1 MGVVVSLCV
10 LYIQILK
17 GKMSKIKKI
26 VNLYLLHNYSESV
39 QREFADW
46 LEAPQDRELKD
57 DVLYQSWDNIS
68 TGVKGLDAG
77 RSYDAVVSRIRNNQS
92 KARRANILSLCLR
105 VAAVIVVCVA
115 VVAAVKIATTTT
127 TNFEWTEVVTQR
139 GESRKVE
146 LADGSVIHLAPSSRL
161 IYPSKFTG
169 DERRVYLSGEAF
181 ADIAKDEAR
190 RFIVSAEQVD
200 VVVHGTE
207 FNIRSYESN
216 SEVEVMLLN
225 GSIDMKTK
233 NQKQNRV
240 VRMHPGDLFKLDK
253 MSGRLTRESI
263 SADMFDSNP
272 RARNL
277 TFVNSR
283 LGDIAVQLERM
294 FSVRIVV
301 DQASLADE
309 RYYSAFVN
317 NESLDRILSTLE
329 HNGNFGYQWR
339 GGEIHLFKK

>member
-1 MGVVVSLCV
+1 
-10 LYIQILK
+10 
-17 GKMSKIKKI
+17 MSKINKI
-26 VNLYLLHNYSESV
+26 LNLYLLHNYSESV

-46 LEAPQDRELKD
+46 LDSPQDRDLKED
-57 DVLYQSWDNIS
+57 SLYQEWENIS
-68 TGVKGLDAG
+68 VRPGKMDT
-77 RSYDAVVSRIRNNQS
+77 RSSYEAVVARIERKES
-92 KARRANILSLCLR
+92 MVRRTNLVSLFLR

-115 VVAAVKIATTTT
+115 VVAAVKMMTNRPA
-127 TNFEWTEVVTQR
+127 NFEWVEVCTQR
-139 GESRKVE
+139 GENRVVE
-146 LADGSVIHLAPSSRL
+146 LSDGSVIHLAPSSRL
-161 IYPSKFTG
+161 IYPNKFTE
-169 DERRVYLSGEAF
+169 DVRKVYLSGEAY
-181 ADIAKDEAR
+181 ADIAKDEMH
-190 RFIVSAEQVD
+190 RFVVSAEQVD
-200 VVVHGTE
+200 VIVHGTQ

-216 SEVEVMLLN
+216 SEVEVMLLE
-225 GSIDMKTK
+225 GSIDMQTK

-240 VRMHPGDLFKLDK
+240 VRMRPGEMFKLDK
-253 MSGRLTRESI
+253 ISGRLTRQTLA
-263 SADMFDSNP
+263 ADAFESNP

-283 LGDIAVQLERM
+283 LGDIAAQLERM

-339 GGEIHLFKK
+339 GGELHLFKK

>member
-1 MGVVVSLCV
+1 MFARRYVS
-10 LYIQILK
+10 YIYNK
-17 GKMSKIKKI
+17 KCKMSKINKI
-26 VNLYLLHNYSESV
+26 LDLYLLHNYSESV

-46 LEAPQDRELKD
+46 LDAPQDRELKD
-57 DVLYQSWDNIS
+57 DVLYQAWDNIS
-68 TGVKGLDAG
+68 TEAKGLDTSA
-77 RSYDAVVSRIRNNQS
+77 SYDAVLTRIRGNQS
-92 KARRANILSLCLR
+92 KVRRANLLSLTLR
-105 VAAVIVVCVA
+105 VAAVIAICVA
-115 VVAAVKIATTTT
+115 VVAVVRI
-127 TNFEWTEVVTQR
+127 TNTRQADTKWSEITTQR
-139 GESRKVE
+139 GESRRVE
-146 LADGSVIHLAPSSRL
+146 LSDGSVLTLAPGSRL
-161 IYPSKFTG
+161 IYPSTFTG
-169 DERRVYLSGEAF
+169 DERRVYLSGEAY

-190 RFIVSAEQVD
+190 KFIVSAEQVD
-200 VVVHGTE
+200 IVVHGTE

-216 SEVEVMLLN
+216 SEVEVMLLE
-225 GSIDMKTK
+225 GSIDMQTK
-233 NQKQNRV
+233 NQQQNRV
-240 VRMHPGDLFKLDK
+240 VRMRPGEMFKLDK
-253 MSGRLTRESI
+253 ISGRLTRQTLA
-263 SADMFDSNP
+263 ADAFESNP

-283 LGDIAVQLERM
+283 LGDIAAQLERM